1 MKTVSAREANQE
13 FSALLSQVENGEEI
27 LITKRG
33 RPVAVLGPYRP
44 TLMTAE
50 RQRAIHR
57 AIKIMARGLPWGN
70 ALQRSKRDEMHD
82 R

>member
-13 FSALLSQVENGEEI
+13 FSALLSRVEHGEEI

-33 RPVAVLGPYRP
+33 RPVAILGPYNLP
-44 TLMTAE
+44 TMTAE
-50 RQRAIHR
+50 RQRAIRR
-57 AIKIMARGLPWGN
+57 AIKIMARGLPWGIG
-70 ALQRSKRDEMHD
+70 LRRFKRDEMHG